1 MSLHTCK
8 TQAVC
13 LTLKT
18 SDLLFLQPSTPQSQH
33 STVDMT
39 QLQDP
44 HGFTPHSIQVQHI
57 QVSEAVGT
65 VQASA
70 QVQMHQYLFFV
81 ISRIGVSVFFLTQ
94 LFSFHFLIR

>member
-1 MSLHTCK
+1 MLVK
-8 TQAVC
+8 P
-13 LTLKT
+13 LKN
-18 SDLLFLQPSTPQSQH
+18 LLCPSSQPSTSQPQH

-44 HGFTPHSIQVQHI
+44 HSFTQHSIQVQHI

-70 QVQMHQYLFFV
+70 QVHMLQH
-81 ISRIGVSVFFLTQ
+81 
-94 LFSFHFLIR
+94 